1 MFCGDKQLLTDDSMN
16 THVGVSCFCY
26 LTEEFPGVPAQF
38 VFWPRIVL
46 NISTI

>member
-1 MFCGDKQLLTDDSMN
+1 MLCGDTQLLTDDSMN
-16 THVGVSCFCY
+16 THVGVSSSCY

-38 VFWPRIVL
+38 VFRPRIVL